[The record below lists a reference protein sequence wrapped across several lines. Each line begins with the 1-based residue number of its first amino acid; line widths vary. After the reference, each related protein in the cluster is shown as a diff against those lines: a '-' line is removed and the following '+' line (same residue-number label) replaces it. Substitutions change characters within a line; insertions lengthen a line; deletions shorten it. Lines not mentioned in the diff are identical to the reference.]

1 MSKKMLGD
9 IMREA
14 QKLQSKMAEMQ
25 EEAKKKRRQ
34 TLTIAIPVVLIVG
47 AIIALIIITG
57 AGTKIAGVLDFG
69 TQDRGHDEGVV
80 FEAASLPPVGGT
92 HSPRWQT
99 CGIYDEPLESKNA
112 VHSMEHGA
120 VWITYRPD
128 LPAADIESLQE
139 LAQSQTYLLLSPFPD
154 QANDVVLTA
163 WGIQLP
169 VESVTDERIAQF
181 IDEYRLGPQT
191 PEFGASCDGGVGQ
204 PVI

>member
-1 MSKKMLGD
+1 MTENKIGKK
-9 IMREA
+9 E
-14 QKLQSKMAEMQ
+14 Q
-25 EEAKKKRRQ
+25 RRQ
-34 TLTIAIPVVLIVG
+34 DAARNKRKQTFTIVIPAVLVAG
-47 AIIALIIITG
+47 AIIALVIINGGG
-57 AGTKIAGVLDFG
+57 ADIAGVFDFG
-69 TQDRGHDEGVV
+69 LQDRGHDEGVV
-80 FEAASLPPVGGT
+80 FEASILPPVGGT

-128 LPAADIESLQE
+128 LPAAEIQTLQE
-139 LAQSQTYLLLSPFPD
+139 LVQGQTYLLLSPYPD

-169 VESVTDERIAQF
+169 VESVADERIPQF

-204 PVI
+204 PAIF

>member
-1 MSKKMLGD
+1 MTTNKSGRKEQ
-9 IMREA
+9 RQQEA
-14 QKLQSKMAEMQ
+14 
-25 EEAKKKRRQ
+25 AKKKRRQ

-80 FEAASLPPVGGT
+80 FAAGSLPPVGGT

-99 CGIYDEPLESKNA
+99 CGIYDQPLESKNA

-128 LPAADIESLQE
+128 LPTAEIESLQK
-139 LAQSQTYLLLSPFPD
+139 LVQGQTYLLLSPYPT
-154 QANDVVLTA
+154 QINDVVLTA
-163 WGIQLP
+163 WGIQLA
-169 VESVTDERIAQF
+169 VDSVADERIPQF
-181 IDEYRLGPQT
+181 VDEYRLGPQT
-191 PEFGASCDGGVGQ
+191 PEFGASCNGGVGQ
-204 PVI
+204 PVIF